1 MHIEMDLDKLP
12 LDELADDSDFA
23 DIVWPPSAAP
33 PEPTK
38 LRAPRVM
45 MLGASGEP
53 APKIEIFRIDSND
66 GDQTRRV
73 LHISFPDGK
82 RLVLIDHL
90 DLVQR
95 F

>member
-1 MHIEMDLDKLP
+1 MHIELDLDKLT
-12 LDELADDSDFA
+12 LDQLADDNDFA
-23 DIVWPPSAAP
+23 DIVWPLSAPP
-33 PEPTK
+33 PEPMK
-38 LRAPRVM
+38 LRAPRVR

-66 GDQTRRV
+66 GDPARRV

-95 F
+95 C